1 MLQLIHAFLR
11 EDEGQDL
18 TEYALLL
25 ALIAIVAVAAVTAL
39 GGKVDAV
46 FKSAEGKLKP

>member
-1 MLQLIHAFLR
+1 MLQLVNAFLR

-39 GGKVDAV
+39 GGSVKGV
-46 FKSAEGKLKP
+46 FETTEGKLP